1 MDLANKVAVVTG
13 GSRGI
18 GAACCRVLSACGAK
32 VVVNYRV
39 ETPSA
44 QLVVKRIQEA
54 GGDAFPLDADVSRV
68 EEAEMLVSETV
79 DRFGSLDILVNS
91 AGIWT
96 GAPVEEIS
104 DREWQEMVGI
114 NLTGTFQV
122 TRAAVPHLRESKGTI
137 INISSTAAQRGEAG
151 HSHYAATKGAIQ
163 SFTKSLATELGGD
176 GVRTNCVAPGWVETD
191 MTRETLESESR
202 EGILAQIPLGRAG
215 TPDDIAGVVAFL
227 ASDLAAFING
237 EIVNV
242 NGGSVLCG

>member
-1 MDLANKVAVVTG
+1 MIDLNDKVAVVTG

-18 GAACCRVLSACGAK
+18 GAACCRVLAACGAK

-54 GGDAFPLDADVSRV
+54 GGDAFPLDADVSKV

-122 TRAAVPHLRESKGTI
+122 TRAAVPHLRTSKGTI

-151 HSHYAATKGAIQ
+151 HSHIQ
-163 SFTKSLATELGGD
+163 L
-176 GVRTNCVAPGWVETD
+176 TD
-191 MTRETLESESR
+191 
-202 EGILAQIPLGRAG
+202 
-215 TPDDIAGVVAFL
+215 
-227 ASDLAAFING
+227 
-237 EIVNV
+237 
-242 NGGSVLCG
+242 